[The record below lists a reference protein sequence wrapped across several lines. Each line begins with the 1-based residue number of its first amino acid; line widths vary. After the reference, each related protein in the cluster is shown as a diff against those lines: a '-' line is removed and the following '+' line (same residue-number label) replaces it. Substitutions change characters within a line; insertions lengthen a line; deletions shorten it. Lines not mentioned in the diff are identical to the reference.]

1 MPSEATDRKRI
12 RKAWSEGIRPEPQ
25 TTVSAWADAHRRL
38 PTKTSAEPGPWR
50 TSRTPYLREIM
61 DELSTSSPTEEVV
74 VMAAAQLGKSEGILN
89 GLGYLIDCAPSP
101 AMLVQPTVDLGK
113 RFSRQRIDPLMAT
126 PRLKGK
132 VSKAASSDLSRD
144 AANSMVQKEF
154 MGGVL
159 VITGANSA
167 AGLRS
172 MPVRWLLLDEIDA
185 YPVDVDGEG
194 NPIDLAEA
202 RQRTFARRKRIKCS
216 TPTVA
221 GRSAIEAAYAASDRR
236 RYHVPCPHCGTMQTL
251 VFARLTWTALGL
263 EEKDAVYQCGPCQCE
278 ACASDP
284 ERQAEGCGLYI
295 QERSKT
301 EMLARGVW
309 VPGNPSSPVRGYH
322 INALYS
328 PLGWMRWGEI
338 AEGFLKSRK
347 DPLRLRVWTNTVLGE
362 PYAEKGEA
370 PEWER
375 LYNRRA
381 GYALSTVPA
390 GGLFLTAGVDVQKDR
405 LVYEVVAWGRG
416 KRSWSIDFG
425 EIPGNTDDLDGQSSP
440 WRGLNALLDRGF
452 EHELAATLSILML
465 AVDSGFNTQHVYT
478 WARTHS
484 MGRVIAIKGQ
494 DHGALI
500 GAPSPVDITLRGKRP
515 IKGYKV
521 WPVCGGVAKRE
532 LYGFLSLEAPLDSSS
547 PALESPAG
555 WCEWPEYG
563 PDYFKQL
570 TAEQLVT
577 VKNRRGFLVQ
587 TWEVLPGRVNHAL
600 DARVYARAAAALV
613 GLDRFRESDW
623 QSLERLAPR
632 PGTRDNPP
640 TSTPAAPARRR
651 PSGWLGGR
659 RGDRGGG
666 WFGKR

>member
-1 MPSEATDRKRI
+1 MANEDRDRKVI
-12 RKAWSEGIRPEPQ
+12 REAYADGIRPEPQ
-25 TTVSAWADAHRRL
+25 TTVSAWADSHRRL

-61 DELSTSSPTEEVV
+61 DELSTSSSTEEVV
-74 VMAAAQLGKSEGILN
+74 VMAAAQLGKSEAILN

-101 AMLVQPTVDLGK
+101 AMLVQPTVDLAK
-113 RFSRQRIDPLMAT
+113 RFSRQRVDPLMST
-126 PRLKGK
+126 PRLRDK
-132 VSKAASSDLSRD
+132 VSKAAAAELSRD

-159 VITGANSA
+159 VMTGANSA

-172 MPVRWLLLDEIDA
+172 MPVRWLMLDEIDA

-194 NPIDLAEA
+194 SPMALAEA
-202 RQRTFARRKRIKCS
+202 RQRTFARRKRIKTS
-216 TPTVA
+216 TPTIA
-221 GRSAIEAAYAASDRR
+221 GRSAIESAFDASDRR

-251 VFARLTWTALGL
+251 IFARLTWTALGL
-263 EEKDAVYQCGPCQCE
+263 EPADAVYQCGPCECE
-278 ACASDP
+278 ACKADD
-284 ERQAEGCGLYI
+284 ERAEGCGLYI
-295 QERSKT
+295 EERHKT
-301 EMLARGVW
+301 DMLARGVW
-309 VPGNPSSPVRGYH
+309 RAGNPASPIRGYH
-322 INALYS
+322 LNALYS

-338 AEGFLKSRK
+338 AQGFLDSRK
-347 DPLRLRVWTNTVLGE
+347 DPLKLRVWTNTVLGE
-362 PYAEKGEA
+362 PFAEKGEA
-370 PEWER
+370 PEWQR
-375 LYNRRA
+375 LYDRRA

-416 KRSWSIDFG
+416 KRSWSVDFG
-425 EIPGNTDDLDGQSSP
+425 EIPGNSDDLDGASSP
-440 WRGLNALLDRGF
+440 WRRLDGLLARGF
-452 EHELAATLSILML
+452 EHELGPTLSILML

-500 GAPSPVDITLRGKRP
+500 GAPSPVDITLRGTRP
-515 IKGYKV
+515 IRGYKV
-521 WPVCGGVAKRE
+521 WPVCGAVAKRE
-532 LYGFLSLEAPLDSSS
+532 LYGFIRLEAPIDAGS
-547 PALESPAG
+547 PAGPVEPPAG

-577 VKNRRGFLVQ
+577 VKNRRGFIVQ
-587 TWEVLPGRVNHAL
+587 TWEVIPGRQNHAL

-623 QSLERLAPR
+623 AGLERPLAPR
-632 PGTRDNPP
+632 PGTGDNPP
-640 TSTPAAPARRR
+640 KPASPAPAKR
-651 PSGWLGGR
+651 PRSGFLGGR
-659 RGDRGGG
+659 RGG
-666 WFGKR
+666 WFDKR